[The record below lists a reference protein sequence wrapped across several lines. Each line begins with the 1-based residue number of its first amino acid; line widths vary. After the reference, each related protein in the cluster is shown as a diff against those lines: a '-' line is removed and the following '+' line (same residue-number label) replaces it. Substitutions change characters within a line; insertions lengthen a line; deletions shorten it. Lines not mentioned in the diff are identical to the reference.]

1 MAEKKSLGTLQNLRK
16 QIRDDI
22 SLSKNPYEILLD
34 VAKTVGEI
42 SGEENFYQEI
52 RELIVAIYGDVFQK
66 KPVLEIELA
75 EVSARREKI
84 QAALSKEEFSDD
96 DKRRIKSALIRHD
109 KEIERLK
116 KILGSTD

>member
-116 KILGSTD
+116 KI

>member
-1 MAEKKSLGTLQNLRK
+1 MAEKFFGALQNLRK

-22 SLSKNPYEILLD
+22 NLAKNSYEILLD
-34 VAKTVGEI
+34 VAKNVGEI

-52 RELIVAIYGDVFQK
+52 RESLINIYGSVLQE

-84 QAALSKEEFSDD
+84 QAALTKKEFSDD
-96 DKRRIKSALIRHD
+96 DKRRIKTALIRHD
-109 KEIERLK
+109 EEIARLNEL
-116 KILGSTD
+116 IATS

>member
-42 SGEENFYQEI
+42 SGEENFYTEI
-52 RELIVAIYGDVFQK
+52 RESVIDIYGEVFQE

>member
-1 MAEKKSLGTLQNLRK
+1 MAEKFFGALQNLRK

-22 SLSKNPYEILLD
+22 NLAKSPYEILLD

-52 RELIVAIYGDVFQK
+52 RESLINIYGEVLQE
-66 KPVLEIELA
+66 KPVLEIELD

-84 QAALSKEEFSDD
+84 QAALSKKEFSDD
-96 DKRRIKSALIRHD
+96 DKRRIQSALIRHD

-116 KILGSTD
+116 EILGHGN